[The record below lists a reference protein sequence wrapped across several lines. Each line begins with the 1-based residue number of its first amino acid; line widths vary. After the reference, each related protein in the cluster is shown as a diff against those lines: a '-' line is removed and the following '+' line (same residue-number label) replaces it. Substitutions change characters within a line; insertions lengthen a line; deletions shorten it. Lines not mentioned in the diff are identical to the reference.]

1 MANHLINETSP
12 YLLQHAHNPVDW
24 YPWGDAALE
33 KAKSE
38 DKPILVSIGYAACHW
53 CHVMEWES
61 FEDEA
66 TAAFMNVH
74 FVCIKIDREERPDLD
89 AIYMD
94 AVQLLTGSGG
104 WPLNVFLTPDKKP
117 FYGGTY
123 FPPRAMANR
132 PSWMD
137 VLMAVSDAFKSRRAD
152 MEDQANKLVGHIQK
166 TGSPGAFVR
175 VGAPGPTTEQADIA
189 VLNLLKQADK
199 QWGGFGNPPKFP
211 QFSCLQFL
219 LRFGNGEKS
228 RVDSQAADARQ
239 HALLSLDKII
249 EGGIYDQVGGGMAR
263 YSTDREWLAPHF
275 EKMLYDNALL
285 VSLLSESFQ
294 LTGSAR
300 YKETLEQ
307 TLDFIEREM
316 TSPEGGFYA
325 ALDADSEGEEGK
337 FYTWSYDEIEQLL
350 GEDAGVFA
358 AYYDVTEK
366 GNWEEKNILRIL
378 QSPEQVARDFN
389 ISVEELRAI
398 LRTGCKKLLEARE
411 TRIRP
416 ALDDKIILSWNAL
429 MNLAYSKAYAATGND
444 DYLQTALKNMAF
456 LLKVFP
462 AEDELYFHTW
472 KNGQAKY
479 PAFLDDYAFLIQAML
494 QLLRSTGNTDWLD
507 QASQVAQRVIK
518 HFSISGDLFYF
529 TPEGQQDIILR
540 KTEIYDSATPS
551 GNAVM
556 AQNLYE
562 LGILLDR
569 PEWTSRAV
577 NMVNGLHEMITKYP
591 GSFGAWACDLYQI
604 LKGSEEIVLI
614 GDTEAAHKEILE
626 TYLPHALLMT
636 SETGNDDY
644 PLLKDKKPLKRLTI
658 FLCRNYACKEPVFS
672 VQALKQQLE
681 AVTKNAG

>member
-1 MANHLINETSP
+1 MANHLITESSP

-24 YPWGDAALE
+24 YPWGDAALQ

-38 DKPILVSIGYAACHW
+38 DKPLLVSIGYAACHW
-53 CHVMEWES
+53 CHVMERES

-66 TAAFMNVH
+66 TATFMNAH
-74 FVCIKIDREERPDLD
+74 FVCIKIDREERPDID

-123 FPPRAMANR
+123 FPPRSMANR

-137 VLMAVSDAFKSRRAD
+137 VLTAVSDAFKNRRAD
-152 MEDQANKLVGHIQK
+152 MEEQANNLVGHIQK

-211 QFSCLQFL
+211 QFSSLQFL
-219 LRFGNGEKS
+219 LRFGNGEIS
-228 RVDSQAADARQ
+228 RVDSQAAEARQ

-249 EGGIYDQVGGGMAR
+249 NGGIYDQVGGGMAR

-337 FYTWSYDEIEQLL
+337 FYTWSYDEFEQVL
-350 GEDAGVFA
+350 GEHTQVFA

-366 GNWEEKNILRIL
+366 GNWEGKNILRVLRPLEDI
-378 QSPEQVARDFN
+378 AMDFN
-389 ISVEELRAI
+389 ISVEEMSAI
-398 LRTGCKKLLEARE
+398 LHTSRKKLLRARE

-416 ALDDKIILSWNAL
+416 ALDDKIILGWNAL
-429 MNLAYSKAYAATGND
+429 MNMAYSKAYAATGNE
-444 DYLQTALKNMAF
+444 DYLNTALKNMAF

-462 AEDELYFHTW
+462 AADELYFHTW

-494 QLLRSTGNTDWLD
+494 QLLRTTGNTYWLD
-507 QASQVAQRVIK
+507 QASQLTQRVIN
-518 HFSISGDLFYF
+518 HVSTSGDLFYF

-551 GNAVM
+551 GNAIM

-562 LGILLDR
+562 LGILADR
-569 PEWTSRAV
+569 PEWTNHAIS
-577 NMVNGLHEMITKYP
+577 MVAGLNEMITKYP
-591 GSFGAWACDLYQI
+591 VSFGAWACDLYQFV
-604 LKGSEEIVLI
+604 KGSEEIVLI
-614 GDTEAAHKEILE
+614 GNTEKAHREILG

-644 PLLKDKKPLKRLTI
+644 PLLKGKKPLKPLTI
-658 FLCRNYACKEPVFS
+658 FLCRNYACEEPVFS
-672 VQALKQQLE
+672 VPALKEQLNAANK
-681 AVTKNAG
+681 AVG